1 MLDFPSTLVIGK
13 NPKLS
18 EDCVKTLLDRIDH
31 QLDSN
36 PDLLVIDQNSGWSI
50 AAVRTIGAFL
60 CLKPYNHSS
69 RVVLIRSIEN
79 LETAA
84 QNALLKNLE
93 EPGVLRF
100 FILTTTNPKLVLP
113 TIISRCHLIFTS
125 NLDNSVSGPS
135 WTLPKNIKEI
145 LDFSDNIATD
155 KSAINSLLH
164 EQLLTHQQLLLD
176 SADPKIAK
184 NLNLLIKS
192 IDLINHHVDPK
203 LALDYF
209 LLSSNPSP

>member
-18 EDCVKTLLDRIDH
+18 GNCVKTLLGLIGH

-50 AAVRTIGAFL
+50 TAIRTISAFL

-93 EPGVLRF
+93 EPGELRF
-100 FILTTTNPKLVLP
+100 FILTTTNHKLVLP
-113 TIISRCHLIFTS
+113 TIISRCHLIF
-125 NLDNSVSGPS
+125 SVSPDS
-135 WTLPKNIKEI
+135 PISSPTWSLPKNIKEI
-145 LDFSDNIATD
+145 LDLSDNISPD
-155 KSAINSLLH
+155 KSTIKTLLQ
-164 EQLLTHQQLLLD
+164 EQLLINQQLLLD
-176 SADPKIAK
+176 SADPKIAQ
-184 NLNLLIKS
+184 NLKLLIKS

-203 LALDYF
+203 SALDYY
-209 LLSSNPSP
+209 LLRQI